1 MIIIIADIF
10 TYLLAVYGA
19 IALIFAICNSIK
31 QRLCNDNSSIKMVLI
46 VKNQEEVIE
55 GIIRNLSSADI
66 LRKAMTTEK
75 LTILDMSSSD
85 KTLEILNKLKSDYEY
100 FDILE
105 EDEKESIFAG
115 FEVEASKD
123 LF

>member
-1 MIIIIADIF
+1 
-10 TYLLAVYGA
+10 
-19 IALIFAICNSIK
+19 
-31 QRLCNDNSSIKMVLI
+31 MVLI